1 MVDHARARKLGEL
14 IKVIVAEALE
24 RGVIKDTRLG
34 FVTIT
39 DVKMTGDLQ
48 SASIFY
54 TVYGSDEEREET
66 AAALK
71 ANTGRIRGEVGRGL
85 TVRLVPTIEFILD
98 ALPENAKSIDDLLAK
113 ARAQDEEVGSLAKKA
128 EYAGDKDPYVK
139 PREAQ
144 DD

>member
-54 TVYGSDEEREET
+54 TVYGTDEEREET
-66 AAALK
+66 SAALK

-113 ARAQDEEVGSLAKKA
+113 ARAQDEEVESLAKKA
-128 EYAGDKDPYVK
+128 EYAGDKDPYIK
-139 PREAQ
+139 PKAE
-144 DD
+144 DN

>member
-54 TVYGSDEEREET
+54 TVYGTDEEREET

-71 ANTGRIRGEVGRGL
+71 ANTGRIR
-85 TVRLVPTIEFILD
+85 
-98 ALPENAKSIDDLLAK
+98 
-113 ARAQDEEVGSLAKKA
+113 
-128 EYAGDKDPYVK
+128 VK
-139 PREAQ
+139 WVAV
-144 DD
+144 

>member
-85 TVRLVPTIEFILD
+85 TVRLVPTIEFILG

-113 ARAQDEEVGSLAKKA
+113 ARAQDQEVDALAKKA

-139 PREAQ
+139 PRESAE
-144 DD
+144 

>member
-98 ALPENAKSIDDLLAK
+98 ALPENAKSIDDLFAK
-113 ARAQDEEVGSLAKKA
+113 ARAQDQEVDALAKRA
-128 EYAGDKDPYVK
+128 EYAGEKDPYVK
-139 PREAQ
+139 PRESAE
-144 DD
+144 

>member
-24 RGVIKDTRLG
+24 RGVIKDARLG

-113 ARAQDEEVGSLAKKA
+113 ARAQDQEVDALAKRA
-128 EYAGDKDPYVK
+128 EYAGEKDPYVK
-139 PREAQ
+139 PRESAE
-144 DD
+144 

>member
-54 TVYGSDEEREET
+54 TVYGTDDEREET

-113 ARAQDEEVGSLAKKA
+113 ARAQDQEVDALAKRA
-128 EYAGDKDPYVK
+128 EYAGEKDPYVK
-139 PREAQ
+139 PRESAE
-144 DD
+144 

>member
-54 TVYGSDEEREET
+54 TVYGTDEEREET

-113 ARAQDEEVGSLAKKA
+113 ARAQDQEVDALAKRA
-128 EYAGDKDPYVK
+128 EYAGEKDPYVK
-139 PREAQ
+139 PRESAE
-144 DD
+144 